1 MESTSGRLSEADLRG
16 YFGKYGEVM
25 HALVLSDKDR
35 RGFGCVT
42 FKDLETINIVIREES
57 SVDVKP
63 PLCISESIQEQN
75 NHSEQ
80 LHNNGTSI
88 NKKIFVGRLPSDLTE
103 LEFKDYF

>member
-1 MESTSGRLSEADLRG
+1 MESASGRLSEADLRG

-57 SVDVKP
+57 SVRTCLRGHFGEYE
-63 PLCISESIQEQN
+63 LCF
-75 NHSEQ
+75 
-80 LHNNGTSI
+80 
-88 NKKIFVGRLPSDLTE
+88 FVLV
-103 LEFKDYF
+103 